1 MSQRY
6 ERGSI
11 IQLLMPYASRC
22 VQFHVTVNHCRAN
35 GIIHLGY
42 AVQKVG
48 VYHVPNSWWLG
59 RMNTQ
64 DLDFTLK
71 IYDAVADPIAWQPVL
86 DEVVDRT
93 KAHGSIVFEWNET
106 GGSRHLTAPLHSG
119 RYPASLLSLY
129 LDKCA
134 HLEER
139 DQDIVRKH
147 TADYDAVEL
156 LDDTL
161 IASTSEELRRSE
173 HVKFL
178 ESIGIFHRAAGV
190 MNKDNRWISLF
201 SLQLGAGRPQLSDQ
215 ERSFLSPQLPHLA
228 KALDLSIPFRQLHQ
242 RYKAVL
248 SAMDQL
254 TIGLC
259 VLDQRGLIVARNEE
273 FQRQQEAYRSLRVG
287 ADGRLL
293 LGSANANKRLSDLME
308 HATRHGQF
316 GARPRKESIL
326 SNPTDALCVEVSPLH
341 NASEMGSATFDGF
354 LICSTDTSLPMLCNV
369 ERVGAAFGLTNTET
383 ALVEPIAQGL
393 TNPEIADRRERA
405 VATINVQIKAIL
417 SKSGCANRTQ
427 FVRAM
432 MRFGTQFLRDDAPK
446 KE

>member
-1 MSQRY
+1 MK
-6 ERGSI
+6 
-11 IQLLMPYASRC
+11 
-22 VQFHVTVNHCRAN
+22 AN
-35 GIIHLGY
+35 
-42 AVQKVG
+42 
-48 VYHVPNSWWLG
+48 
-59 RMNTQ
+59 
-64 DLDFTLK
+64 DLDLTLK
-71 IYDAVADPIAWQPVL
+71 IYDAVADPAAWQPVL

-93 KAHGSIVFEWNET
+93 GAHGSIVFEWHEE
-106 GGSRHLTAPLHSG
+106 GPSRNLVAPLHSG
-119 RYPASLLSLY
+119 RYPDNLLSSY

-147 TADYDAVEL
+147 TSNHDAVEL

-161 IASTSEELRRSE
+161 IASTPEGLRNTE

-201 SLQLGAGRPQLSDQ
+201 SLQLGAGRPQLDAE
-215 ERSFLSPQLPHLA
+215 ERAFLSPQLPHLA
-228 KALDLSIPFRQLHQ
+228 KALDLSIPLRQLHQ
-242 RYKAVL
+242 RYRAVL

-259 VLDQRGLIVARNEE
+259 VLDRRGLIVARNEE
-273 FQRQQEAYRSLRVG
+273 FQRQQESYRSIRVG
-287 ADGRLL
+287 TDGRLL
-293 LGSANANKRLSDLME
+293 LGSADGNKHLTDLME
-308 HATRHGQF
+308 HVERHGQF
-316 GARPRKESIL
+316 GARPRKESVI
-326 SNPTDALCVEVSPLH
+326 SGPSDALCVEVSPLN
-341 NASEMGSATFDGF
+341 NADEIGTASFDGF
-354 LICSTDTSLPMLCNV
+354 LICSTDTSLPMHCNV
-369 ERVGAAFGLTNTET
+369 ERVGSAFGLTKAET
-383 ALVEPIAQGL
+383 ALVEPISQGL

-405 VATINVQIKAIL
+405 VTTINAQMKSIL

-432 MRFGTQFLRDDAPK
+432 MRFGTQFLRDEAFK